1 MNLPAAREVR
11 APKLLQRTR
20 GALSVGVAVA
30 ACLTLLL
37 LAGGALY
44 LRSELRA
51 IRGQVQTDLST
62 IGDLKVRQ
70 VGIWWDH
77 RRAEA
82 QQIFQGGL
90 LQTPLQQF
98 LTGSPQAPPEWDL
111 RDWMEAL
118 QRGTYR
124 SVILFDAQGRARI
137 SVPPESGAADAGMDA
152 SEIQE
157 ALEAQQVQVR
167 DLHQNAGYPD
177 IHLSLWVPLGAGKG
191 AKARGAL
198 LLVLDPRQFL
208 YPLIEAWP
216 TFSASA
222 ETALVRRDGKEV
234 QFLTNLRHRAD
245 TAMTYR
251 IPIAGNGGLP
261 AVQAVLGKEGLVE
274 GPDYRGV
281 SVFAV
286 LRQVPR
292 TDWHMVVKV
301 DQAEV
306 YGPLRDRM
314 VGGGIGLLGVAIL
327 IGVAVGVTLRRHDAR
342 MLRRQL
348 ELSQRFEWLMREAN
362 DIILLL
368 DEAGHILEANARAVE
383 AYGYSLPE
391 LQTLSAG
398 DLRAPEEESAAS
410 GSFVQVKRE
419 GSKRYETSHR
429 HRDGSTFPVEVS
441 ARAVAIEGELRVIA
455 FVRNITERRAQE
467 VELVRITQ
475 LYAAL
480 SQVSQAI
487 VWSPSQ
493 AELFRR
499 LAEVMVESARFDM
512 AWIAWIA
519 WSEPRLGRIT
529 VAASHGDKQGYLQ
542 QLGVGSEQTLLAGDP
557 VAMAIEEKCPCI
569 ANDVLAEAGSDG
581 WRQAAKTSG
590 FGSMAAFPIHQDGK
604 VVGALAVYAKGKHFF
619 GSHEAALL
627 MEVSTDV
634 SFALDHL
641 VSEDLR
647 RAAEAALRDTQRF
660 LVEAQEAGCIGTYT
674 WSLQEDRWKSGPFL
688 DQIFGIGPTY
698 IRNLE
703 GWANLIAPDFRVHM
717 RTYLSGIIERHERFN
732 LDYPIIRVSDGA
744 HRWVHGQGELRWDDQ
759 GRPVALVGIIQDI
772 TEQKRAEEERRSLE
786 SQLHQSQKLESLGSL
801 AGGVA
806 HDMNNVLGAI
816 LGVASSLREGADP
829 HSSSA
834 RNLDTIMNAC
844 IRGRGVVKSL
854 LYFAQKDLQE
864 EGPIDLNELVR
875 EITQFLSH
883 TTLKRIQLNVDLQEG
898 IGFVRGDGGA
908 ISHALMNLCVNALD
922 AMPSGGSLRIRT
934 APAEDGGLD
943 LRVRDTGEG
952 MAPAVLAK
960 AVEPFFTTKPQ
971 GKGTG
976 LGLAMVYGTMQAHE
990 GSFELLSQMGEG
1002 TEAVLHF
1009 PASRVEHPPASLA
1022 ATQTLLEA
1030 PQASLRILLVDDD
1043 ELIRESV
1050 APMLEMIGH
1059 SVTTAPGG
1067 AQALR
1072 FLEQGQPVDLVILDM
1087 NMPGMNGAET
1097 LPLILQA
1104 RPGTPVLMS
1113 TGYSD
1118 LEMAPLLAAH
1128 PQVEAIRKPFSLVE
1142 VRRKII
1148 GMGIS
1153 GGER

>member
-1 MNLPAAREVR
+1 MTLPVARDMP
-11 APKLLQRTR
+11 APSLVQRFR
-20 GALSVGVAVA
+20 GALVMGLAVA
-30 ACLTLLL
+30 AILALLVI
-37 LAGGALY
+37 AGGALY

-51 IRGQVQTDLST
+51 IRGQVETELT
-62 IGDLKVRQ
+62 AIGDLKARQ
-70 VGIWWDH
+70 IGIWWDH

-82 QQIFQGGL
+82 EQVFHGGL
-90 LQTPLQQF
+90 IQTPLRRF
-98 LTGSPQAPPEWDL
+98 LTGSPLAPPEQDL

-118 QRGTYR
+118 QRGAYR
-124 SVILFDAQGRARI
+124 SITLFDAQGRARI
-137 SVPPESGAADAGMDA
+137 SVPPESGPGDAGMDA

-157 ALEAQQVQVR
+157 ALQAREVLVR
-167 DLHQNAGYPD
+167 DLHQNPGYPD
-177 IHLSLWVPLGAGKG
+177 IHLSLWVPLGVDNG
-191 AKARGAL
+191 AKAHGAL
-198 LLVLDPRQFL
+198 LLVLDPRQYL

-222 ETALVRRDGKEV
+222 ETALVRRLGDEV
-234 QFLTNLRHRAD
+234 QYLTNLRHRAE

-251 IPIAGNGGLP
+251 IPISGNSGLP
-261 AVQAVLGKEGLVE
+261 AVQAILGQEGLVE

-286 LRQVPR
+286 LRKIPR
-292 TDWHMVVKV
+292 TDWRLVVKV
-301 DQAEV
+301 DHAEV
-306 YGPLRDRM
+306 FGPLRGRM
-314 VGGGIGLLGVAIL
+314 VSGGFALLGLVVLVGIGLGLS
-327 IGVAVGVTLRRHDAR
+327 LRRHDAQ

-368 DEAGHILEANARAVE
+368 DEEGHILEANARAVE
-383 AYGYSLPE
+383 AYGYALPE
-391 LQTLSAG
+391 LQELCAH
-398 DLRAPEEESAAS
+398 DLRAPEVQSLNS
-410 GSFVQVKRE
+410 DSFVQVKQE
-419 GSKRYETSHR
+419 GSKRFETSHR
-429 HRDGSTFPVEVS
+429 HRDGSSFPVEVS

-455 FVRNITERRAQE
+455 FIRNITERRAQE
-467 VELVRITQ
+467 AELIRITQ

-487 VWSPSQ
+487 VWSSSQ
-493 AELFRR
+493 TELFRR
-499 LAEVMVESARFDM
+499 LCEVMVESARFDM
-512 AWIAWIA
+512 AWIAWLDPLL
-519 WSEPRLGRIT
+519 ERVT
-529 VAASHGDKQGYLQ
+529 VAASHGDMQGYLQ
-542 QLGVGSEQTLLAGDP
+542 RLQVGSGADLLAGDP
-557 VAMAIEEKCPCI
+557 VDMAIREQCPCI
-569 ANDVLAEAGSDG
+569 VNDFLAEAGSEA
-581 WRQAAKTSG
+581 WRQMALESG
-590 FGSMAAFPIHQDGK
+590 FGSAAAFPILRDGT
-604 VVGALAVYAKGKHFF
+604 VVGALAVYAMGQHVF

-627 MEVSTDV
+627 MEVTTDV

-647 RAAEAALRDTQRF
+647 RQAEAKLLDTQRF
-660 LVEAQEAGCIGTYT
+660 LVEAQEAGRIGTYT
-674 WSLQEDRWKSGPFL
+674 WHLLEDRWKSGPFL
-688 DQIFGIGPTY
+688 DQIFGIGPAY
-698 IRNLE
+698 VRNLD
-703 GWANLIAPDFRVHM
+703 GWMNLIAPDFREQM
-717 RTYLSGIIERHERFN
+717 RAYVAGIIERHERFN
-732 LDYPIIRVSDGA
+732 LNYPIIRSSDGA
-744 HRWVHGQGELRWDDQ
+744 HRWVHGQGELRWDAQ
-759 GRPVALVGIIQDI
+759 GRPVALVGIVQDI
-772 TEQKRAEEERRSLE
+772 TEQKWAEEERRSLE
-786 SQLHQSQKLESLGSL
+786 SQLQQSQKLESLGSL

-816 LGVASSLREGADP
+816 LGMASSLREVADP

-834 RNLDTIMNAC
+834 RNLDTIMTAC
-844 IRGRGVVKSL
+844 VRGRGVVKSL

-883 TTLKRIQLNVDLQEG
+883 TTLKRIQLNMDLQEG

-922 AMPSGGSLRIRT
+922 AMPGGGSLLIRT
-934 APAEDGGLD
+934 APAEAGGLD

-960 AVEPFFTTKPQ
+960 AVEPFFTTKPL

-990 GSFELLSQMGEG
+990 GSFELLSQLGEG

-1009 PASRVEHPPASLA
+1009 PASRVERPSAPVTVAPAA
-1022 ATQTLLEA
+1022 AEG
-1030 PQASLRILLVDDD
+1030 PQSALRILLVDDD

-1072 FLEQGQPVDLVILDM
+1072 ALEQGQPVDLIILDM
-1087 NMPGMNGAET
+1087 NMPGMTGAEA
-1097 LPLILQA
+1097 LPLILQQ

-1128 PQVEAIRKPFSLVE
+1128 PLVAAIRKPFSLKE
-1142 VRRKII
+1142 VQRKIT
-1148 GMGIS
+1148 GMGIA
-1153 GGER
+1153 GGGL